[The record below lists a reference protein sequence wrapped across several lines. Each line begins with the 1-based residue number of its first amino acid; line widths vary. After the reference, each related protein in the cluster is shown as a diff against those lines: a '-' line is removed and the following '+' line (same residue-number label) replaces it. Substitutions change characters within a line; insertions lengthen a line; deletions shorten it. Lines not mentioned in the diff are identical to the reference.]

1 MFLHI
6 GHIKRSNEGGI
17 NKFSNEAKIREAAK
31 RLNPID
37 DIFFRVMAEDRLVC
51 QEILQTILEDP
62 GLTVLHVTPQ
72 RDLKNLQGRS
82 VRLDAECI
90 LGNGKHADVE
100 VQRSDNDDHQRRVRY
115 NAACLT
121 TNITDPGTRFRDVP
135 DVIMAYI
142 SEFDLF
148 GEEYTTY
155 HVDRILRETGETV
168 ENGMTEIYVNAAVN
182 DGSPT
187 ADLMKVFTND
197 ESYDRKNFPRVSEQ
211 KWFLKNEPE
220 GVSRMSNI
228 IRELFKDE
236 LLEARTEASAEGRA
250 EGLEEGRAEGR
261 AEGHLEMLTN
271 LVRKGLLSAA
281 DAAKELSISET
292 KFRTFL

>member
-1 MFLHI
+1 M
-6 GHIKRSNEGGI
+6 
-17 NKFSNEAKIREAAK
+17 
-31 RLNPID
+31 
-37 DIFFRVMAEDRLVC
+37 V
-51 QEILQTILEDP
+51 
-62 GLTVLHVTPQ
+62 
-72 RDLKNLQGRS
+72 
-82 VRLDAECI
+82 
-90 LGNGKHADVE
+90 
-100 VQRSDNDDHQRRVRY
+100 
-115 NAACLT
+115 
-121 TNITDPGTRFRDVP
+121 
-135 DVIMAYI
+135 YI

-250 EGLEEGRAEGR
+250 EGRAG
-261 AEGHLEMLTN
+261 GHLEMLTN